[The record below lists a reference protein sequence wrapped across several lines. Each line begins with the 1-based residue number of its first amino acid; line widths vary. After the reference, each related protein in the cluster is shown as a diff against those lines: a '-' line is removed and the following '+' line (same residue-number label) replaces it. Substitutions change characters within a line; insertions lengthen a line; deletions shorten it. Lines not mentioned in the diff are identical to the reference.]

1 MKYRI
6 LDIHTHKYPPQ
17 RDAIINIRL
26 SHQDTPMEPIRRHQ
40 LYSVGFHP
48 WDTYEDSTIE
58 GWDRFE
64 ALAAL
69 PNVVAIGECGI
80 DMVNCHQALFRQM
93 LVFKRQ
99 IELSESLG
107 KSLIIH
113 NVKADS
119 IICGLRRDM
128 KPKMPWVVHGFR
140 GKPEAAAALLRAG
153 CYISFGKFFNP
164 FSVRYVPC
172 DRILAE
178 TDESGVP
185 IKNIIERLAS
195 TKNMRKRD
203 LTEAIVTNSEI
214 FCNFDSSL
222 NLS

>member
-1 MKYRI
+1 MNYRI

-26 SHQDTPMEPIRRHQ
+26 PHRDMPIEPLRRHQ

-48 WDTYEDSTIE
+48 WDTYEDSAME
-58 GWDRFE
+58 DWDRFE
-64 ALAAL
+64 ALASL

-107 KSLIIH
+107 KAMIIH
-113 NVKADS
+113 AVKADS

-128 KPKMPWVVHGFR
+128 KPQMPWVIHGFR
-140 GKPEAAAALLRAG
+140 GKPAAAAMLVRSG
-153 CYISFGKFFNP
+153 CFLSFGKNFNP
-164 FSVRYVPC
+164 NTVTSVPL

-178 TDESGVP
+178 TDECGLP
-185 IKNIIERLAS
+185 IKKIIDRLAS
-195 TKNMRKRD
+195 VRKEGKREFTK
-203 LTEAIVTNSEI
+203 AIVTNSEI
-214 FCNFDSSL
+214 FCNFDGST
-222 NLS
+222 NL